1 MGWVVKFEAQQT
13 VLDPTTG
20 EVLVEAGE
28 LSDDP
33 SVLDEG
39 GSVYKP
45 VAVQVEDKPKKDTAP
60 PKEDKDEKDDKP
72 KPHPA
77 AHPAASK
84 DH

>member
-20 EVLVEAGE
+20 EVLVEAGD

-33 SVLDEG
+33 AVLDEG

-45 VAVQVEDKPKKDTAP
+45 VAVQVEDKPKKDTAS
-60 PKEDKDEKDDKP
+60 KEDKDEKDDKP

>member
-45 VAVQVEDKPKKDTAP
+45 VAVQVEDKPKKDTALL
-60 PKEDKDEKDDKP
+60 KEDKDEKDDKL
-72 KPHPA
+72 KSYSV
-77 AHPAASK
+77 AHPATTK